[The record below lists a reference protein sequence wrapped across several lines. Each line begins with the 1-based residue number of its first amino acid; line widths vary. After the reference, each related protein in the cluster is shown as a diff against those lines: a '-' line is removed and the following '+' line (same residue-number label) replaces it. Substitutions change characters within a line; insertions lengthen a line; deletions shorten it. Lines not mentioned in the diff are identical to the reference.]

1 MPMIEEVECQWVF
14 VAKAVPLPTDV
25 IVVDD
30 DKEME
35 VDTQDSDWKSAQ
47 RVDLE
52 EGGSEA
58 GGVQN
63 KDGVEYQSLYAD
75 E

>member
-1 MPMIEEVECQWVF
+1 
-14 VAKAVPLPTDV
+14 
-25 IVVDD
+25 
-30 DKEME
+30 ME

-47 RVDLE
+47 GVDSE

-63 KDGVEYQSLYAD
+63 KHGVEYQSLYAD